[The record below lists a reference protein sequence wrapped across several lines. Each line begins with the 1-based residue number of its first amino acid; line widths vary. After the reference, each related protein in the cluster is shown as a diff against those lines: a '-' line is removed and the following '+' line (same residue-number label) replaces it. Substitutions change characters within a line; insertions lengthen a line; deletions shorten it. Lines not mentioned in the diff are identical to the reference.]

1 MPRLV
6 RRQPLSERIK
16 AYLNPLDFLL
26 WLSEEFDSNDWDQFE
41 KDWSLTLGAVLN
53 ILFLIA
59 RSNTGP
65 RTNRVEDDVFGD
77 DSNAS
82 FMSWLVGSS
91 NFPYNNIHHW

>member
-41 KDWSLTLGAVLN
+41 KDWALPLGAALN
-53 ILFLIA
+53 IVCLIA
-59 RSNTGP
+59 RANSGR
-65 RTNRVEDDVFGD
+65 RTSRVEDDVFGD
-77 DSNAS
+77 DNNAS
-82 FMSWLVGSS
+82 FVTWLVR
-91 NFPYNNIHHW
+91 